1 MKKEKIEEYFE
12 EGDNKMED
20 EILEVKN
27 EEVKETGLMI
37 KNFGEM
43 EQVTRKSKTNV
54 FTTITDP
61 KVIFNLQNECDY
73 KINDCK
79 GEVVRVKDVL
89 IKVIETP
96 LAEPEVNEETGE
108 VRDKEYKKVCILI
121 DDNKKSY
128 VTGSKMFTNQ
138 MMDYINMFGVKPIED
153 GLEIKIVEK
162 SVKGSNNKS
171 LGFELV

>member
-1 MKKEKIEEYFE
+1 MKKEIKKDEDLEMEE
-12 EGDNKMED
+12 
-20 EILEVKN
+20 EILEVKD
-27 EEVKETGLMI
+27 EEVQETGLVI
-37 KNFGEM
+37 KNFNEM
-43 EQVTRKSKTNV
+43 EHVASRSKTSM

-61 KVIFNLQNECDY
+61 KVLFNLQNECDY

-79 GEVVRVKDVL
+79 GETIRVKNVL

-138 MMDYINMFGVKPIED
+138 MMNYINMFGVKSIED